1 MNYDELAAV
10 NRILSAQGL
19 PPVATL
25 EGSTSKNTQI
35 ALNVLRQVSADV
47 QSEGWAFNTEYDF
60 VLALDAATGEIT
72 VPDNVT
78 RWFSDDEPWLIQ
90 RGGRLYD
97 RAAQKYTFD
106 TAKTGTAQL
115 RLEWDELPI
124 EAKTYIAARAAR
136 MVYDQYVGSDENR
149 QNLFLVER
157 DAQTVLD
164 QREADTGHN
173 SMLDDPYLPWLRGS
187 QYVPG
192 SPRWTR

>member
-25 EGSTSKNTQI
+25 EGATSKNTQI
-35 ALNVLRQVSADV
+35 ALNVLRQVNADV
-47 QSEGWAFNTEYDF
+47 QSEGWAFNTEYDYT
-60 VLALDAATGEIT
+60 LALSAAGFIE

-78 RWFSDDEPWLIQ
+78 RWYCDSEPWLIQ
-90 RGGRLYD
+90 RGNRLYN
-97 RAAQKYTFD
+97 RADQTYVFD

-115 RLEWDELPI
+115 RLPWDELPI

-164 QREADTGHN
+164 QQEADTGHN
-173 SMLDDPYLPWLRGS
+173 SMLDDARLPWLRGS